1 MLELLSIF
9 TTGGIVLWSYKDPR
23 TESIDSPVN
32 DLIQRVLIENRG
44 DTTATHT
51 SGIFGLQYRKNNDL
65 SLITVI
71 AYRKSLEDKLTYMG
85 GLLEDVS
92 AAFASQYKAT
102 RSVPA
107 NFDQQFNTLRTAAE
121 DRFRTQRPVQ
131 VSSKFEDSQRYK
143 LQTTGVDARSP
154 KADNNSSSA
163 PATKSSDEEDGSP
176 TELSLQARLARL
188 GSRSRPT
195 TSSPKKTTPTA
206 ADKPKRTKEAR
217 VWDPVL
223 TKGPSGPASEH
234 QEEISAEEIDR
245 MKQYVGKGVGDLKN
259 FDDSAAAGPASTPVP
274 QKASTGGILSFFKSL
289 GTGTSITAEMLE
301 PVLEKTRLHLID
313 KNVAAEVSL
322 KLCHSLRDSLVGK
335 TKGTFQGLE
344 TLVREALEKSLTQ
357 ILTPGRHIDVLRE
370 ARAARGRGTPYSMVF
385 CGVNG
390 VGKSTNLS
398 KIAYWL
404 VENKI
409 RVLIAA
415 CDTFRAGAVEQ
426 LRTHVRKLKT
436 LYKAE
441 QVPVELFEQ
450 GYGKD
455 DADIAQRAIAF
466 GRAEGF
472 DVVLIDTAGRMQDNE
487 PLMRALAKLLHI
499 NTPDLVLF
507 VGDALAGNEASD
519 QLFKFNQA
527 LAYVQQGSTKTRS
540 IDGIILTKFDT
551 IDDKVGASISM
562 TFQNGQPIVFV
573 GTGQDYPDLKRLNVG
588 AVVQSLMS

>member
-1 MLELLSIF
+1 MTSFCLQ
-9 TTGGIVLWSYKDPR
+9 DPR
-23 TESIDSPVN
+23 TETIESPIN

-44 DTTATHT
+44 DATATHT
-51 SGIFGLQYRKNNDL
+51 SGIFGLQYRKNNEL
-65 SLITVI
+65 SLIAVI

-85 GLLEDVS
+85 GLLDDVFTAFVGQYS
-92 AAFASQYKAT
+92 AARAVPDNFEMQFLQL
-102 RSVPA
+102 RS
-107 NFDQQFNTLRTAAE
+107 AAE
-121 DRFRTQRPVQ
+121 DRFRTQRPAQ
-131 VSSKFEDSQRYK
+131 ASSRFEDSQRFK
-143 LQTTGVDARSP
+143 QQTSGL
-154 KADNNSSSA
+154 DNRPAKESSSSTVSPVSA
-163 PATKSSDEEDGSP
+163 SRELAADGS
-176 TELSLQARLARL
+176 ELSLQERLARFAAR
-188 GSRSRPT
+188 GRPT
-195 TSSPKKTTPTA
+195 AQSPKKIAPVA
-206 ADKPKRTKEAR
+206 AEKPKRVKEAR

-223 TKGPSGPASEH
+223 SKSSGGPASEE
-234 QEEISAEEIDR
+234 QEEISTEELSR
-245 MKQYVGKGVGDLKN
+245 MQKLVGKGVGDLKN
-259 FDDSAAAGPASTPVP
+259 FDDASDSDPSCPSCPSSPASTAAPV
-274 QKASTGGILSFFKSL
+274 KASTGGILSFFKSL
-289 GTGTSITAEMLE
+289 GTGTSISEDMLD
-301 PVLEKTRLHLID
+301 PVLEKTRMHLIE
-313 KNVAAEVSL
+313 KNVAAEVSQ
-322 KLCHSLRDSLVGK
+322 KLCNSIRDSLVGK
-335 TKGTFQGLE
+335 SKGTFQGLQAIVKE
-344 TLVREALEKSLTQ
+344 SLEKSLTQ

-426 LRTHVRKLKT
+426 LRTHVRKLKA
-436 LYKAE
+436 LYRNE
-441 QVPVELFEQ
+441 QSPVELFEQ

-455 DADIAQRAIAF
+455 DAEIAQRAIAF

-487 PLMRALAKLLHI
+487 PLMRALAKLLQV

-540 IDGIILTKFDT
+540 IDGIVLTKFDT

-588 AVVQSLMS
+588 AVVQSLMN